1 MKKVILIAALLGFF
15 LHPLWSQKTFQ
26 VETFDALLVSGN
38 IQVILEPGEKEKV
51 VLYIDGIPEDEI
63 TVKVSQGTLRLI
75 SLNSFLYKN
84 EVIKAYVTYN
94 KLREIRANAGSSVSC
109 DTELQGDQLEAR
121 AGSGAQLRLK
131 VKANALEASA
141 MEGGQLYLDGASEN
155 LDCTAA
161 TGGQFFGA
169 GLTSKRVYVRANTG
183 GRAEVHATEHLEVSA
198 NTGGEIIY
206 HGDPQTKYVKS
217 ILGGEVRQGRI

>member
-1 MKKVILIAALLGFF
+1 
-15 LHPLWSQKTFQ
+15 
-26 VETFDALLVSGN
+26 
-38 IQVILEPGEKEKV
+38 
-51 VLYIDGIPEDEI
+51 
-63 TVKVSQGTLRLI
+63 
-75 SLNSFLYKN
+75 
-84 EVIKAYVTYN
+84 
-94 KLREIRANAGSSVSC
+94 
-109 DTELQGDQLEAR
+109 
-121 AGSGAQLRLK
+121 
-131 VKANALEASA
+131 